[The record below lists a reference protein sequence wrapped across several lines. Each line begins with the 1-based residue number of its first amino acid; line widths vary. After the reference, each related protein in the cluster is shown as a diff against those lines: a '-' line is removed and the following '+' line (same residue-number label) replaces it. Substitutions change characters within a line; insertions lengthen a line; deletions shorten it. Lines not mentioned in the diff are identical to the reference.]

1 MCTSEVAAKLKV
13 KTLKWENH
21 SDHDLNSHFTHSEI
35 FIKNVRYS
43 QETKNSKNIGLIVH
57 ASQSLNK
64 FQVTFA
70 LTSTT
75 IRILLGYKIPFNSDI
90 IPISNT
96 IKTNNCT

>member
-43 QETKNSKNIGLIVH
+43 QETKNSKNI
-57 ASQSLNK
+57 N
-64 FQVTFA
+64 F
-70 LTSTT
+70 
-75 IRILLGYKIPFNSDI
+75 YKKHGFNSTCITI
-90 IPISNT
+90 IEQISSHICPDFHNDKN
-96 IKTNNCT
+96 IVGL